1 MSSLE
6 QKLPLSRARFIL
18 QQHAN
23 LPGSVVTIINK
34 EAGLSLSAKAYL
46 SLAREK
52 KRKKN
57 RRGKQKSQRIYKD
70 KMLCYSV
77 CNHTNTALA
86 LKRRNLNK

>member
-52 KRKKN
+52 KRKKKKT
-57 RRGKQKSQRIYKD
+57 GEE
-70 KMLCYSV
+70 
-77 CNHTNTALA
+77 
-86 LKRRNLNK
+86 KRRAKGFTKIKCSATLSATILTLHWL